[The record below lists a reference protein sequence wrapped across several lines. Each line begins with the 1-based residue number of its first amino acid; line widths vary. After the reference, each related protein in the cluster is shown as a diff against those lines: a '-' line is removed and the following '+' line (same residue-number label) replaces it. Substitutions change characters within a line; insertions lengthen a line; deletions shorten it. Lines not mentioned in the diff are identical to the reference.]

1 MKIRNQNLF
10 NILFYFLKMGKTVL
24 IGSKVKKIILNLFL
38 ILAFE
43 QTEEQILLQVHPFFA
58 HFRVTVKIF

>member
-43 QTEEQILLQVHPFFA
+43 QTKEQILLQVHPFLP
-58 HFRVTVKIF
+58 ISG